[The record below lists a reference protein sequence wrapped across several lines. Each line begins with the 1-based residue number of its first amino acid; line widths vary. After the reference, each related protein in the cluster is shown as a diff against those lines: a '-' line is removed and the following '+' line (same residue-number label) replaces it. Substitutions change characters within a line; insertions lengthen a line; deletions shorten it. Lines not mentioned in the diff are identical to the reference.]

1 MLITIA
7 CNIHVLQKVIGGF
20 NDLGIEYVFCFQVN
34 PRRKLL
40 DVIAT
45 HLWCKLLTMVEFE
58 DLQRQVKLRI
68 L

>member
-7 CNIHVLQKVIGGF
+7 CNIHVLQQVIGVF
-20 NDLGIEYVFCFQVN
+20 NDLGIEYIFCFQDN

-40 DVIAT
+40 DVVAT

-58 DLQRQVKLRI
+58 DLQGQVKLRI